1 MIHMLELVWG
11 GGSLTFSFTNYP
23 MTYSVFAGLAWP
35 WPSRHTTL
43 PSFPVHHDPPR
54 YHHHPL
60 VWVDRF
66 VCLSDGHDVL
76 ASTALPVYKWSKCV
90 PGSQPPD
97 LQMDGCGASHL

>member
-11 GGSLTFSFTNYP
+11 EGGRGSPATFSFTNYP

-35 WPSRHTTL
+35 WPSWHTTL
-43 PSFPVHHDPPR
+43 QSFPPR

-60 VWVDRF
+60 VWVARF
-66 VCLSDGHDVL
+66 VCLSDVLDVL
-76 ASTALPVYKWSKCV
+76 ASTKLPAYKWSECV